1 VRLYVDNNP
10 SAHAIAGLLSFSR
23 VSIVESDSD
32 DEARWRWMLLWT
44 QYLAIPI
51 VLCVREQWLSMT

>member
-1 VRLYVDNNP
+1 MPVCAATSN
-10 SAHAIAGLLSFSR
+10 IIMAGLLSFSR

-51 VLCVREQWLSMT
+51 VLCVLARVYL